1 MKNKNLFTLFTIF
14 LVFLSFILLSG
25 CQEIDDGSIEYKA
38 TDLAY
43 DDGDDCFERY
53 LLYENEGTYERYI
66 GGTYKGNY
74 LPGLVF
80 GTLFETGKYT
90 VDSTQTPA
98 TIKFSPKKQYDFNTG
113 TLINLGTAGQVPY
126 YGKLTEEKLTIT
138 WQVWSPFSED
148 YGEVDY
154 EYERN

>member
-1 MKNKNLFTLFTIF
+1 MNNKKLITLFTIF
-14 LVFLSFILLSG
+14 FTFLSLTMLSG
-25 CQEIDDGSIEYKA
+25 CKAINDGSIEYKA

-53 LLYENEGTYERYI
+53 LLYEDEGTYERYI
-66 GGTYKGNY
+66 GGTYKGIF
-74 LPGLVF
+74 LPDLVF

-90 VDSTQTPA
+90 VDNTESPA
-98 TIKFSPKKQYDFNTG
+98 IIKFSPKKQYDFNTG

-126 YGKLTEEKLTIT
+126 YGKLSDEKLIIT
-138 WQVWSPFSED
+138 WQVWIPHAG

>member
-1 MKNKNLFTLFTIF
+1 MNNKKLISLLSIF
-14 LVFLSFILLSG
+14 LTFLSLTMLSS
-25 CQEIDDGSIEYKA
+25 CKPIDDGSIEYKA

-53 LLYENEGTYERYI
+53 LLYEDEGTYERWI
-66 GGTYKGNY
+66 GGIYKGHS
-74 LPGLVF
+74 LLGPVS
-80 GTLFETGKYT
+80 GTLFETGKINIDYT
-90 VDSTQTPA
+90 ESPA
-98 TIKFSPKKQYDFNTG
+98 IIKFSPKKQYDFDTG

-126 YGKLTEEKLTIT
+126 YGKLTDEKLIIT
-138 WQVWSPFSED
+138 WQVWIPHAG

>member
-1 MKNKNLFTLFTIF
+1 MNNKKLITLLAIF
-14 LVFLSFILLSG
+14 LTFLSLTMLSG
-25 CQEIDDGSIEYKA
+25 CKAIDEEFIEYKG

-53 LLYENEGTYERYI
+53 LLYEDEGRYERWI
-66 GGTYKGNY
+66 GGKYKGND

-80 GTLFETGKYT
+80 GTLFETGKISIDYT
-90 VDSTQTPA
+90 VSPA
-98 TIKFSPKKQYDFNTG
+98 LIEFSPKKQYDFDTG
-113 TLINLGTAGQVPY
+113 KLENLGTAGQLPY
-126 YGKLTEEKLTIT
+126 VGKLTEERLVIT
-138 WQVWSPFSED
+138 WQVWIPRAG

>member
-1 MKNKNLFTLFTIF
+1 MKNKKLITLLSIF
-14 LVFLSFILLSG
+14 LTFLSLTMLAG
-25 CQEIDDGSIEYKA
+25 CKAIDDEFIEYKG
-38 TDLAY
+38 TNLAY

-53 LLYENEGTYERYI
+53 LLYEDECKYERYI
-66 GGTYKGNY
+66 GGTYKGNF

-80 GTLFETGKYT
+80 GTLFEIGKYT
-90 VDSTQTPA
+90 VDNTGSPA

-126 YGKLTEEKLTIT
+126 YGKLTEDILVIT
-138 WQVWSPFSED
+138 WQVYIPYQG
-148 YGEVDY
+148 YGYVDY